1 MLQYNQA
8 SISVNFHLSLCLQ
21 QPPTQNQEEPAPHP
35 EKRKTT
41 QETPESAKKRKLK
54 AIDVDLPSAPLDGKN
69 KQ

>member
-1 MLQYNQA
+1 M
-8 SISVNFHLSLCLQ
+8 SLCLK
-21 QPPTQNQEEPAPHP
+21 QPPTQNQEEPTPHP

-54 AIDVDLPSAPLDGKN
+54 AIDVDLPSAPLDGTN